1 MREDESLSA
10 IASNIGGNVGGVMS
24 NVFLF
29 LSTLSLILAILCAIG
44 FAAIYLRNVRKDSE
58 GAGMAH
64 REQVDE
70 D

>member
-1 MREDESLSA
+1 
-10 IASNIGGNVGGVMS
+10 MS